1 MKKDCCKNWYKYIP
15 LFSVLFIVAVIA
27 FSFIVMSLWNW
38 LIPAL
43 FNGPMITMWQ
53 AIGLLILS
61 KILFGSFSHGHGK
74 CCKHHSSH
82 RAWEERCGEKFKE
95 YAADSDEEK
104 TADSE

>member
-74 CCKHHSSH
+74 CCKHHGSH